1 MMTLYQNYFQK
12 LKQRYATAQR
22 RIAQCRIAQRRIAQG
37 SAAQGQAARCQ
48 RMRCL
53 NNQGVTLIELLIG
66 ISVLTVVGL
75 MVSQVFGSAT
85 RMYHS
90 TIIYADIQTES
101 QSVSRRLSS
110 SLMNASNLYLEE
122 NDEGLILFTG
132 ALSDTTGGT
141 SETGDLFW
149 FNKTTGCLYLN
160 VDFSYGDSSKNL
172 LEESE
177 GEDYLTVETV
187 RDAIENST
195 SNGRQY
201 LISDKVE
208 ALDVTLTPLLSEMK
222 RQEDTYFYTTDK
234 KVTVNYTIT
243 MKYLDSS
250 EYTVSSSTTPRN
262 RVKSLRWNPLNS
274 DERRGS
280 EE

>member
-1 MMTLYQNYFQK
+1 MLTLYQNYCQK
-12 LKQRYATAQR
+12 LRQRYAAAQR
-22 RIAQCRIAQRRIAQG
+22 RIAQE
-37 SAAQGQAARCQ
+37 QAAGCPAAAMHGPTAWCQ
-48 RMRCL
+48 GMRCL

-122 NDEGLILFTG
+122 NEEGLILFTG
-132 ALSDTTGGT
+132 ARADSTGGT

-201 LISDKVE
+201 LLSDKVE
-208 ALDVTLTPLLSEMK
+208 TLDVTLTPLLSEMN

-262 RVKSLRWNPLNS
+262 RVKSLRWNPLNA
-274 DERRGS
+274 DETRTG

>member
-1 MMTLYQNYFQK
+1 MLTLYQNYCQK
-12 LKQRYATAQR
+12 LRQRYAAAQR
-22 RIAQCRIAQRRIAQG
+22 RIAQEQAAGCPASAMQG
-37 SAAQGQAARCQ
+37 PTARCQ
-48 RMRCL
+48 GMRCL

-122 NDEGLILFTG
+122 NEEGLILFTG
-132 ALSDTTGGT
+132 ARSDSTGGT

-208 ALDVTLTPLLSEMK
+208 TLDVTLTPLLSEMK

-250 EYTVSSSTTPRN
+250 EYTVRSSTTPRN
-262 RVKSLRWNPLNS
+262 RVKSLRWNPLNA
-274 DERRGS
+274 DERRTG